1 MGLFML
7 LFQQL
12 ISSEENIP
20 MLWYKLAI
28 VILIGMLVGIERERG
43 KKPSSKTFAG
53 VRTYP
58 LISILGFITAFI
70 ASFTTYIVYAS
81 VFFIFGLLVIISYY
95 FSSRSGGIGG
105 TSEITHFIV
114 YLLGSLVYWN
124 YVLLAGAIAVV
135 VVTFLTFK
143 SEFRALAGKVENE
156 DIFAAIKFAIITI
169 IILPLLPDQTYG
181 PFDVLNPRKIWYMVV
196 LISTISFVGFILF
209 KLIGANKGI
218 FLLSVLGGIASST
231 ATTTSFAG
239 QSKNM
244 PHLSR
249 NLAAGSLLASSIMF
263 PRIWI
268 ILAVLNIDFANN
280 LIIPVA
286 VFTVIGLIISRIIW
300 SRKES
305 ALPHDLGLQNPFRVM
320 FAIKFGVLF
329 GIILFVSAAANFYFG
344 HEGIY
349 YTSFFAGLADLDA
362 IALSLVDMVEKTI
375 PVNVAS
381 NAIIIAF
388 GMNTFVKG
396 LIASTMGTKEM
407 RKYAVWG
414 FTPVLLIT
422 IAYLLFVFI

>member
-1 MGLFML
+1 ML

-12 ISSEENIP
+12 ISSEENVP
-20 MLWYKLAI
+20 MLWYKIAI
-28 VILIGMLVGIERERG
+28 VILIGLLVGIERERG
-43 KKPSSKTFAG
+43 KKPSAKTFAG

-58 LISILGFITAFI
+58 LISILGFLSAFI
-70 ASFTTYIVYAS
+70 ASFTTYIVYAA

-95 FSSRSGGIGG
+95 FSSRTGGIGG

-114 YLLGSLVYWN
+114 YLLGSLVFWN

-135 VVTFLTFK
+135 LVTFLTFK

-249 NLAAGSLLASSIMF
+249 NLAAGSVLASSIMF
-263 PRIWI
+263 PRIWV
-268 ILAVLNIDFANN
+268 ILAVLNYDFADS
-280 LIIPVA
+280 LIVPVT
-286 VFTVIGLIISRIIW
+286 VFTIIGLAVSRMVW
-300 SRKES
+300 SKKS
-305 ALPHDLGLQNPFRVM
+305 AMVAQDIELQNPFRVM
-320 FAIKFGVLF
+320 FAIKFGILF
-329 GIILFVSAAANFYFG
+329 GIILFVSAAANQYFG

-349 YTSFFAGLADLDA
+349 YTSFFAGIADLDA
-362 IALSLVDMVEKTI
+362 IALSLVDMVERTI
-375 PVNVAS
+375 PVEVAA
-381 NAIIIAF
+381 NAVIIAF
-388 GMNTFVKG
+388 GMNTLVKAV
-396 LIASTMGTKEM
+396 IASTMGSKDL
-407 RKYAVWG
+407 RKYAIWG
-414 FTPVLLIT
+414 FAPVLIST
-422 IAYLLFVFI
+422 IVYLLIIFI

>member
-1 MGLFML
+1 ML

-12 ISSEENIP
+12 ISSEENVP
-20 MLWYKLAI
+20 MLWYKIAI
-28 VILIGMLVGIERERG
+28 VILIGLLVGIERERG
-43 KKPSSKTFAG
+43 KKPSAKTFAG

-58 LISILGFITAFI
+58 LISILGFLTAFI
-70 ASFTTYIVYAS
+70 ASFTTYIVYAA

-95 FSSRSGGIGG
+95 FSSKTGGIGG

-124 YVLLAGAIAVV
+124 YVLLAGAVAVV
-135 VVTFLTFK
+135 LVTFLTFK

-156 DIFAAIKFAIITI
+156 DIFAAIKFAIITV

-239 QSKNM
+239 QSKTM

-249 NLAAGSLLASSIMF
+249 NLAAGSVLASSIMF

-268 ILAVLNIDFANN
+268 ILAVLNYDFAYK
-280 LIIPVA
+280 LIVPV
-286 VFTVIGLIISRIIW
+286 VIFTVIGLIISRMIW
-300 SRKES
+300 SKKE
-305 ALPHDLGLQNPFRVM
+305 AMVAHDIGLQNPFRVM
-320 FAIKFGVLF
+320 FAIKFGILF
-329 GIILFVSAAANFYFG
+329 GIILFVSAAANHYFG

-362 IALSLVDMVEKTI
+362 ITLSLVDMVEKTI
-375 PVNVAS
+375 PLDVAS
-381 NAIIIAF
+381 NAVIIAF
-388 GMNTFVKG
+388 GMNTLVKG
-396 LIASTMGTKEM
+396 VIAATMGSKEL
-407 RKYAVWG
+407 RKYAIPG
-414 FTPVLLIT
+414 FTPVLAVTVI
-422 IAYLLFVFI
+422 YLVWIFT

>member
-1 MGLFML
+1 ML

-12 ISSEENIP
+12 ISSEENVP
-20 MLWYKLAI
+20 MLWYKIAI
-28 VILIGMLVGIERERG
+28 VILIGLLVGIERERG
-43 KKPSSKTFAG
+43 KKPSAKTFAG

-58 LISILGFITAFI
+58 LISILGFLSAFI
-70 ASFTTYIVYAS
+70 ASFTTYIVYAA

-95 FSSRSGGIGG
+95 FSSKTGGIGG

-114 YLLGSLVYWN
+114 YLLGSLVFWN
-124 YVLLAGAIAVV
+124 YVLLAGAVAVV
-135 VVTFLTFK
+135 LVTFLTFK

-249 NLAAGSLLASSIMF
+249 NLAAGSVLASSIMF
-263 PRIWI
+263 PRILV
-268 ILAVLNIDFANN
+268 ILGVLNFEFAES
-280 LIIPVA
+280 LIVPVTI
-286 VFTVIGLIISRIIW
+286 FTIVGLIVSRMIW
-300 SRKES
+300 SRKGAMVAQDIE
-305 ALPHDLGLQNPFRVM
+305 LQNPFRVL
-320 FAIKFGVLF
+320 FAIKFGILF
-329 GIILFVSAAANFYFG
+329 GIILFVSAAANQYFG

-349 YTSFFAGLADLDA
+349 YTSFFAGIADLDA

-375 PVNVAS
+375 PIDVAS

-388 GMNTFVKG
+388 GMNTLVKAV
-396 LIASTMGTKEM
+396 IASTMGSKEL
-407 RKYAVWG
+407 RKYAILG
-414 FTPVLLIT
+414 FTPVLIST
-422 IAYLLFVFI
+422 IIYFVVIFI

>member
-1 MGLFML
+1 ML

-12 ISSEENIP
+12 ISSEENVP
-20 MLWYKLAI
+20 MLWYKIAI
-28 VILIGMLVGIERERG
+28 VILIGLLVGIERERG
-43 KKPSSKTFAG
+43 KKPSAKTFAG

-58 LISILGFITAFI
+58 LISILGFLSAFI
-70 ASFTTYIVYAS
+70 ASFTTYIVYAA

-95 FSSRSGGIGG
+95 FSSRTGGIGG

-114 YLLGSLVYWN
+114 YLLGSLVFWN
-124 YVLLAGAIAVV
+124 YVLLAGAVAVV
-135 VVTFLTFK
+135 LVTFLTFK

-249 NLAAGSLLASSIMF
+249 NLAAGSVLASSIMF
-263 PRIWI
+263 PRIWV
-268 ILAVLNIDFANN
+268 ILAVLNYDFADS
-280 LIIPVA
+280 LIVPVT
-286 VFTVIGLIISRIIW
+286 VFTIIGLAVSRMVW
-300 SRKES
+300 SKKS
-305 ALPHDLGLQNPFRVM
+305 AMVAQDIELQNPFRVM
-320 FAIKFGVLF
+320 FAIKFGILF
-329 GIILFVSAAANFYFG
+329 GIILFVSAAANQYFG

-349 YTSFFAGLADLDA
+349 YTSFFAGIADLDA
-362 IALSLVDMVEKTI
+362 IALSLVDMVERTI
-375 PVNVAS
+375 PVEVAA
-381 NAIIIAF
+381 NAVIIAF
-388 GMNTFVKG
+388 GMNTLVKAV
-396 LIASTMGTKEM
+396 IASTMGSKDL
-407 RKYAVWG
+407 RKYAIWG
-414 FTPVLLIT
+414 FAPVLIST
-422 IAYLLFVFI
+422 IVYLLIIFI

>member
-1 MGLFML
+1 ML

-12 ISSEENIP
+12 ISSEENVP
-20 MLWYKLAI
+20 MLWYKIAI
-28 VILIGMLVGIERERG
+28 VILIGLLVGIERERG
-43 KKPSSKTFAG
+43 KKPSAKTFAG

-58 LISILGFITAFI
+58 LISILGFLSAFI
-70 ASFTTYIVYAS
+70 ASFTTYIVYAA

-95 FSSRSGGIGG
+95 FSSKTGGIGG

-114 YLLGSLVYWN
+114 YLLGSLVFWN
-124 YVLLAGAIAVV
+124 YVLLAGAVAVV
-135 VVTFLTFK
+135 LVTFLTFK

-249 NLAAGSLLASSIMF
+249 NLAAGSVLASSIMF
-263 PRIWI
+263 PRIWV
-268 ILAVLNIDFANN
+268 ILAVLNFEFAES
-280 LIIPVA
+280 LIIPVTI
-286 VFTVIGLIISRIIW
+286 FTIIGLVVSRMIW
-300 SRKES
+300 SRKGAMVAQDIE
-305 ALPHDLGLQNPFRVM
+305 LQNPFRVL
-320 FAIKFGVLF
+320 FAIKFGILF
-329 GIILFVSAAANFYFG
+329 GIILFVSAAANQYFG

-349 YTSFFAGLADLDA
+349 YTSFFAGIADLDA

-375 PVNVAS
+375 PVEVAS

-388 GMNTFVKG
+388 GMNTLVKAV
-396 LIASTMGTKEM
+396 IASTMGSKEL
-407 RKYAVWG
+407 RKYAILG
-414 FTPVLLIT
+414 FTPVLIAT
-422 IAYLLFVFI
+422 IIYFIVIFI

>member
-1 MGLFML
+1 ML

-12 ISSEENIP
+12 ISSEENVP
-20 MLWYKLAI
+20 MLWYKIAI
-28 VILIGMLVGIERERG
+28 VILIGLLVGIERERG
-43 KKPSSKTFAG
+43 KKPSAKTFAG

-58 LISILGFITAFI
+58 LISILGFLSAFI
-70 ASFTTYIVYAS
+70 ASFTTYIVYAA

-95 FSSRSGGIGG
+95 FSSKTGGIGG

-114 YLLGSLVYWN
+114 YLLGSLVFWN
-124 YVLLAGAIAVV
+124 YVLLAGAVAVV
-135 VVTFLTFK
+135 LVTFLTFK

-249 NLAAGSLLASSIMF
+249 NLAAGSVLASSIMF
-263 PRIWI
+263 PRIWV
-268 ILAVLNIDFANN
+268 ILGVLNFEFAES
-280 LIIPVA
+280 LIIPVTI
-286 VFTVIGLIISRIIW
+286 FTIIGLVVSRIIW
-300 SRKES
+300 SRKGAMVAQDIE
-305 ALPHDLGLQNPFRVM
+305 LQNPFRVL
-320 FAIKFGVLF
+320 FAIKFGILF
-329 GIILFVSAAANFYFG
+329 GIILFVSAAANQYFG

-349 YTSFFAGLADLDA
+349 YTSFFAGIADLDA

-375 PVNVAS
+375 PVDVAS

-388 GMNTFVKG
+388 GMNTLVKAV
-396 LIASTMGTKEM
+396 IASTMGSKEL
-407 RKYAVWG
+407 RKYAILG
-414 FTPVLLIT
+414 FTPVLIAT
-422 IAYLLFVFI
+422 IVYFVVIFI